1 MRNLRALVALS
12 ALVVVL
18 LAANLA
24 LRSGYG
30 EVKASDRR
38 QLVETIEGLC
48 GIRLEKDGV
57 PAVELQKSGLAWG
70 IVSPYRGSVDE
81 QAVMRFLDVLS
92 MEPVTDVI
100 HDSALLKLG
109 RTRADFDLDAPS
121 ARLLLVFENG
131 GRERIGFGAK
141 TPLPGGVYVSIDDM
155 DSVFVV
161 SSNVLASV
169 NVGADTFR
177 RRALFT
183 IGPESVSSFAI
194 KHQTGAPLEFVRGD
208 DGWRIRNVAVSP
220 QKVAEFLSRLTA
232 AEAQSF
238 VWPVG
243 VSNETEHASA
253 ALLAGYGLDPDS
265 AVTVVLKGLDG
276 NDHRVTF
283 GKEGRENGVYAL
295 IQGGSAIV
303 TVPSELKVLADQG
316 EGVFTDS
323 RFFPVD
329 ARSVTTFSIVDRV
342 VQYAFVREK
351 GGDWFFESPIVADAD
366 DAAVDALLS
375 RILSLSM
382 SDAVPPGAG
391 VEVSLSTNAEKSVV
405 SRSSVFGQSAP
416 EDLRSKEILR
426 IDPARVRRIVKTI
439 EKAKGPVAVVY
450 DRERKVWNVEN
461 GASGGVADAK
471 GVESILSAINPLVA
485 VRIEKLKVPAA
496 DLDDYGLDNPFLTVA
511 IDQDSRESVRRNIII
526 GKKAPGGRFATIGAS
541 DAVFVIADAEVERLS
556 AEIIAE

>member
-1 MRNLRALVALS
+1 MRNVRALIALS
-12 ALVVVL
+12 VLVIVL

-24 LRSGYG
+24 LRFGYG

-48 GIRLEKDGV
+48 GVRLERDGA
-57 PAVELQKSGLAWG
+57 PTVELRKNGRVWR

-81 QAVMRFLDVLS
+81 QAMMRFLDVLS

-100 HDSALLKLG
+100 SDSALLKLG
-109 RTRADFDLDAPS
+109 RTRADFALAVPS
-121 ARLLLVFENG
+121 TRLLLTFEDG
-131 GRERIGFGAK
+131 GCERIGIGAE
-141 TPLPGGVYVSIDDM
+141 TPLPGGVYVSIGDM
-155 DSVFVV
+155 ASIFVV

-169 NVGADTFR
+169 DVGADTFR

-183 IGPESVSSFAI
+183 IGPEAVSSFAI
-194 KHQTGAPLEFVRGD
+194 KHQTGSPLEFVRGD
-208 DGWRIRNVAVSP
+208 DGWRIRNVAVSS

-243 VSNETEHASA
+243 ASNETEHATA
-253 ALLAGYGLDPDS
+253 ALLVGYGLDPDS
-265 AVTVVLKGLDG
+265 AVTVVLKGVDG
-276 NDHRVTF
+276 NDRRVTF
-283 GKEGRENGVYAL
+283 GKEGGENGVYAL
-295 IQGGSAIV
+295 IHGGAAIV
-303 TVPSELKVLADQG
+303 TVPSELKVLANQG

-329 ARSVTTFSIVDRV
+329 ARSVTTFSIVDGT

-405 SRSSVFGQSAP
+405 SRASVFGQSAP
-416 EDLRSKEILR
+416 EDLRSKEILQ
-426 IDPARVRRIVKTI
+426 IDPAQVRRVVKTV

-450 DRERKVWNVEN
+450 DRERKMWNVEN

-496 DLDDYGLDNPFLTVA
+496 DLDDYGLDNPFLTIAV
-511 IDQDSRESVRRNIII
+511 DQDSKESVRRNIII

-541 DAVFVIADAEVERLS
+541 DAVFILGDAEVERLS
-556 AEIIAE
+556 AKIIAE